1 MWVQWDDPPGGAVF
15 DELPGGG
22 VVDGPPGGGVVDE
35 PLAVSVVT
43 DVELVEVGVVEDE
56 LLVAAL
62 ATAAPPP
69 TRTPASPTTANVCRS
84 RIFISSQPFA
94 SAPSGRRSRISG
106 SEDHF
111 AACP

>member
-1 MWVQWDDPPGGAVF
+1 VQWDDPPGGAVF
-15 DELPGGG
+15 DELPDGG
-22 VVDGPPGGGVVDE
+22 VVDGPPGGGAVDE
-35 PLAVSVVT
+35 PLAVGVVT

-84 RIFISSQPFA
+84 RIFIPSPP
-94 SAPSGRRSRISG
+94 SADDQGT
-106 SEDHF
+106 
-111 AACP
+111 AAAD